1 MQHHLH
7 CHNLDPPLYMLAE
20 YESMRDPRAIARV
33 TAVLMLTMI
42 VMPLDHSERR
52 SRPHLRAGASSG
64 HPATLHQHEPAHNRD
79 YCVLGVKLRIYDQ
92 VAKKLSAVLGLCIE
106 HVKLSGDERYQ
117 GLVSA
122 GVSDCSAR
130 FLTHLKM
137 AASTG
142 VEARMN
148 DERRKRRASAQ
159 STWISLYKR
168 MSPPGWKSRAGR
180 VGTCIRSLGA
190 T

>member
-1 MQHHLH
+1 
-7 CHNLDPPLYMLAE
+7 MLAE

-33 TAVLMLTMI
+33 TTVLMLTMI

-52 SRPHLRAGASSG
+52 SGPPLRAGASSG
-64 HPATLHQHEPAHNRD
+64 HPALGRRVRTCGLHPTNTSLQSHNRD
-79 YCVLGVKLRIYDQ
+79 YRVLGAELRIYDQ
-92 VAKKLSAVLGLCIE
+92 VAKKLSAVLGRRIE
-106 HVKLSGDERYQ
+106 HVKLSGDEWYQ

-130 FLTHLKM
+130 FFTHLEM

-148 DERRKRRASAQ
+148 DEWRKWQAGAQ
-159 STWISLYKR
+159 SAWISLYRR
-168 MSPPGWKSRAGR
+168 MSPPGCKSRAGR

-190 T
+190 S